1 MSKISN
7 IYDAIRAAVAA
18 KMTGK
23 TEIPNPYSLSDNA
36 FQFLKNGYGVKIGE
50 GGNGVLNV
58 YREDNESRI
67 FTIILTREVFKV
79 DTDPTG
85 LVTGVKYLIEDARTV
100 KNDLLAFD
108 QIALPT
114 DIQKIDFVSASGVEF
129 ISADKFNLIYNEI
142 SFSVEYSETI
152 LSS

>member
-7 IYDAIRAAVAA
+7 IYDAIRTAVSG

-23 TEIPNPYSLSDNA
+23 TEIPNPYSLPDNA
-36 FQFLKNGYGVKIGE
+36 FQFLKNGYGIKIGE
-50 GGNGVLNV
+50 GSLGVLNV
-58 YREDNESRI
+58 YREDSESRI
-67 FTIILTREVFKV
+67 FTVILTREVFKM

-85 LVTGVKYLIEDARTV
+85 LVSGVKYLIEDARTI

-108 QIALPT
+108 QIALPA
-114 DIQKIDFVSASGVEF
+114 DIQKIDFVSASGIEF
-129 ISADKFNLIYNEI
+129 IGADKFNLIYNEI

-152 LSS
+152 LIQ